1 MTHVLFSKHMKMTH
15 DKIFIINFNFKYI
28 IREKMTTLPLVSFY
42 FVYKITKDYNVYNE
56 IFFLIFFFFYINS
69 WGI

>member
-15 DKIFIINFNFKYI
+15 DKIFIINFNFRYI
-28 IREKMTTLPLVSFY
+28 IRKKMTTLLLVSFY
-42 FVYKITKDYNVYNE
+42 FVYKITKDYNFYNE
-56 IFFLIFFFFYINS
+56 IFKKKNLYIDS